1 MVSMAAN
8 KPVKLTSSGRW
19 DKYSLAAGPLSPA
32 SIRPLPER
40 YMPLRFSF
48 L

>member
-1 MVSMAAN
+1 MAAN
-8 KPVKLTSSGRW
+8 KPVKLTPSGRW

-40 YMPLRFSF
+40 YIAKGVFRVWM
-48 L
+48 